1 MEPALQ
7 KKTKTTNHKRPE
19 TRYIWSFAWMI
30 LFTAFAFYIVVY
42 PLFSW
47 TTTFWLIV
55 SAAAIQVFLQLF
67 TFMHLEEKG
76 QAIPIIFMLLGLFI
90 AVISIVGIVLL

>member
-7 KKTKTTNHKRPE
+7 KKTQTTKHKRPE
-19 TRYIWSFAWMI
+19 TRYLWSFAWMI
-30 LFTAFAFYIVVY
+30 LFTAFAFYIVAY

-55 SAAAIQVFLQLF
+55 AAAAIQVFLQLF
-67 TFMHLEEKG
+67 TFMHLDEKG
-76 QAIPIIFMLLGLFI
+76 QTIPVIFMLLGLFI